1 MGGDIKRNQH
11 IESELDL
18 REIITILWS
27 EKITIITITLIF
39 SICSVLYAVSLPN
52 QYRATALLAP
62 AQQDAGGLSGMLGQ
76 LGGLAS
82 LAGVSIGS
90 GKSSESMVAQKIMKS
105 WNFIDSFIE
114 KNKLVAEVYAAEGWR
129 KSSNTLIFDDDIY
142 DSTKLVWLVESDET
156 DDKGPPTSWQ
166 LYKKFD
172 EHLVISEDSV
182 TGLVSVSIE
191 FYSPELAKNWLDLYV
206 KAINLHMQKRQ
217 VEKVSTNIE
226 YLEDQIN
233 KTSIAEMRGV
243 FYTIIEEQIKAKMLA
258 EASPEYAFVTV
269 SPSMIPEKKSGPKR
283 AMICSVGTLL
293 GAMLSVLMVITRYS
307 YRESSLRRQSSK
319 D

>member
-114 KNKLVAEVYAAEGWR
+114 KNDLAAEIYAVEAWR

-182 TGLVSVSIE
+182 TGLVTVSID
-191 FYSPELAKNWLDLYV
+191 FYSPELAKNWVDLYV
-206 KAINLHMQKRQ
+206 NAINVHMQKRQ
-217 VEKVSTNIE
+217 VEKVATNIE
-226 YLEDQIN
+226 YLEDQIK

-269 SPSMIPEKKSGPKR
+269 SPSMIPQKKSGPQR
-283 AMICSVGTLL
+283 AMIFTVGTLL
-293 GAMLSVLMVITRYS
+293 GVMLSVLMVITRYS

>member
-105 WNFIDSFIE
+105 WKFIDSFIE

-129 KSSNTLIFDDDIY
+129 KSSNE
-142 DSTKLVWLVESDET
+142 WRRA
-156 DDKGPPTSWQ
+156 TS
-166 LYKKFD
+166 
-172 EHLVISEDSV
+172 
-182 TGLVSVSIE
+182 
-191 FYSPELAKNWLDLYV
+191 
-206 KAINLHMQKRQ
+206 
-217 VEKVSTNIE
+217 
-226 YLEDQIN
+226 
-233 KTSIAEMRGV
+233 
-243 FYTIIEEQIKAKMLA
+243 
-258 EASPEYAFVTV
+258 AS
-269 SPSMIPEKKSGPKR
+269 
-283 AMICSVGTLL
+283 
-293 GAMLSVLMVITRYS
+293 
-307 YRESSLRRQSSK
+307 
-319 D
+319 